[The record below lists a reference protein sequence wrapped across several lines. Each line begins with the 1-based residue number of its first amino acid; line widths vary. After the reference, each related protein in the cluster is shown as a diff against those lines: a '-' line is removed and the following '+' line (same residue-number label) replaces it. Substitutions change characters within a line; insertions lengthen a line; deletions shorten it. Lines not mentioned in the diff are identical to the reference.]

1 MKETF
6 SIVLVIIGALIGAG
20 FASGQEI
27 YSFFYSYGAI
37 GLIGIIVTCSLMSV
51 LIYKI
56 LKIICINEIKS
67 YDEFLSLFIKSIIV
81 QTAIF
86 VILSACLILLTR
98 KFVNRIGKND
108 NTITNVN
115 SIIGKEALVIK
126 EINPLSGS
134 HGQVKVNGD
143 LWSAICS
150 SDETIEVGSK
160 VKILKIDGVKLIVEP
175 IKFCQKETV

>member
-1 MKETF
+1 M
-6 SIVLVIIGALIGAG
+6 VMWQVWLIIAG
-20 FASGQEI
+20 FCFILEI
-27 YSFFYSYGAI
+27 ITVGFLVFWLAI
-37 GLIGIIVTCSLMSV
+37 AAIITA
-51 LIYKI
+51 I
-56 LKIICINEIKS
+56 
-67 YDEFLSLFIKSIIV
+67 LSLFIKSIIV

-134 HGQVKVNGD
+134 HGKVKVNGD

-150 SDETIEVGSK
+150 SEETIEVGSK